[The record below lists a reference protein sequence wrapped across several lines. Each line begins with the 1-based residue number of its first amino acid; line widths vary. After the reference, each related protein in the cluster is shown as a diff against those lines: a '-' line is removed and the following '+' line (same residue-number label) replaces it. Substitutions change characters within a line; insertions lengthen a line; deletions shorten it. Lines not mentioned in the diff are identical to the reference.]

1 MKRLILPRRRALVLA
16 GGALAMP
23 SLAAGIARA
32 ADDWPNKPVRYINV
46 FPPGGP
52 TDTLSRIVCHELS
65 ELTGQQFIVENKSG
79 SGGNVGADVIAKS
92 APDGYTI
99 GLYTIASHAIAP
111 TLYAKL
117 PFDAEKDF
125 TGIAMMWSVPNMLM
139 TRLDLPAK
147 TVPELIELAKASPGK
162 YSFASSGAG
171 TSPQISGEL
180 FKQLAKISLLHVPY
194 KGSAPAYQDLLAG
207 QVDMMFDNIPGP
219 LGLMRSGKVRGLA
232 VTSKERHPAA
242 PDIPTMAEFLPGFEI
257 TSWGGICGPVGLPPA
272 VGPHQEGA
280 GERRGESEL
289 RKAGGHADLDEPRRH
304 RRLSRHGREAAG
316 ARHQGVGREGGMS
329 DGTTFARAA
338 FHSMRNLRLPTH
350 HALTLPE
357 AQCEALPVLG
367 DGECAVCR
375 GERLRSPYRGESR
388 G

>member
-1 MKRLILPRRRALVLA
+1 MKRLTLPRRRALGLA

-23 SLAAGIARA
+23 SLAAGIAHA
-32 ADDWPNKPVRYINV
+32 ADDWPNKTVRYINV

-257 TSWGGICGPVGLPPA
+257 TSWGGICGPAGLPPSM
-272 VGPHQEGA
+272 VE
-280 GERRGESEL
+280 
-289 RKAGGHADLDEPRRH
+289 
-304 RRLSRHGREAAG
+304 RLSVLTKKALEGDAVKANFEKQGATRIWMRPADTAAYRAMDEKRLAPVIKASG
-316 ARHQGVGREGGMS
+316 AKVE
-329 DGTTFARAA
+329 
-338 FHSMRNLRLPTH
+338 
-350 HALTLPE
+350 
-357 AQCEALPVLG
+357 
-367 DGECAVCR
+367 
-375 GERLRSPYRGESR
+375 
-388 G
+388 